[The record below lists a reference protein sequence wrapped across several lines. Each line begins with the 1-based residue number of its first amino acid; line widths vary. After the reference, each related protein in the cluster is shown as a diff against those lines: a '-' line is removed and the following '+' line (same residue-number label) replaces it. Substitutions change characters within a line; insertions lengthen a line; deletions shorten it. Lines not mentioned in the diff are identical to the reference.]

1 MMPLKWRFVVS
12 STEMVTVAELPS
24 REVRSP
30 FTVSLATSSSNR
42 KGRPSSSLARRAVK
56 VERETGIRL
65 DRHID
70 IRLCIAVRHHT
81 SRLTGWRGSGTM
93 RSAAKV
99 NGLRTLL
106 AFSAKLAVPAGEV
119 NVTRNL
125 SG

>member
-1 MMPLKWRFVVS
+1 
-12 STEMVTVAELPS
+12 MVTVAELPS

-30 FTVSLATSSSNR
+30 FTVSLETSSSNR

-56 VERETGIRL
+56 PSVKAGVRI

-70 IRLCIAVRHHT
+70 MRLVHRCPT
-81 SRLTGWRGSGTM
+81 SHVSPYRLEGQRNE
-93 RSAAKV
+93 RSAASV